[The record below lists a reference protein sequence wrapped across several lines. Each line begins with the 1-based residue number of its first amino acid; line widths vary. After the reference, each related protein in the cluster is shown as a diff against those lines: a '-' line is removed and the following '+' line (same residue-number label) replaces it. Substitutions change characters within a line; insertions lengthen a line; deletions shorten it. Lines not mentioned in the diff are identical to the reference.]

1 MSDIVT
7 LTSNGCQA
15 GCREDE
21 MRVQAAET
29 LAPLTQVYR
38 EDRSADVPKHKQSAM
53 GFGI

>member
-7 LTSNGCQA
+7 LTNDGCQA

-21 MRVQAAET
+21 MRVQTKET
-29 LAPLTQVYR
+29 LAPLTQLYR
-38 EDRSADVPKHKQSAM
+38 KVGSADVPKHKQRAM